1 MLTLAQM
8 NGFEPY
14 EGAAYFWFCLLAII
28 IFVISYINV
37 KPIDQYIA
45 IDDDD
50 DYIDEEPIG
59 SDPMT
64 EEDWNVI
71 CRTAIEKAK
80 AGDSNARNWV
90 TKNVIEN
97 PSNSEKPTPNSSGT
111 SQQVIKDAVD
121 ILRKSGHTKA
131 DAVKIVRERVKA
143 KTYTDVVALVADAFA
158 K

>member
-1 MLTLAQM
+1 
-8 NGFEPY
+8 
-14 EGAAYFWFCLLAII
+14 
-28 IFVISYINV
+28 
-37 KPIDQYIA
+37 
-45 IDDDD
+45 
-50 DYIDEEPIG
+50 
-59 SDPMT
+59 MT